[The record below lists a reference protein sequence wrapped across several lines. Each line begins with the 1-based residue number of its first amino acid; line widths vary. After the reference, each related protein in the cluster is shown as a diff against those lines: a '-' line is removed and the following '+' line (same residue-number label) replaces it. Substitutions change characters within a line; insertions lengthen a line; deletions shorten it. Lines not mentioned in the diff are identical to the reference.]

1 MSEDEKIA
9 FLSEK
14 VKELEK
20 ITEEI
25 EQVFPEKSFKLDGIL
40 IGNIV
45 EVMASHA
52 YGIKL
57 YKQSE
62 KTHDGEA
69 LADGR
74 KVQIKGTQKADSIV
88 IRENPD
94 YLLVEYLDKKRG
106 RICEIYNG
114 PGEYVWKYA
123 SYVPSMNFYT
133 LRVSKL
139 LEIDKT
145 VPTNERIEAV
155 IPIEKFSTSQTEFQ
169 KEKKSTKSQS
179 SGRGKTLVM
188 GYVNRNNQEN
198 MGCLNKPGNHYNQV
212 LYAMRCN
219 TCGFEY
225 EANGCDVAIRKC
237 PRCSW

>member
-106 RICEIYNG
+106 R
-114 PGEYVWKYA
+114 
-123 SYVPSMNFYT
+123 
-133 LRVSKL
+133 
-139 LEIDKT
+139 
-145 VPTNERIEAV
+145 
-155 IPIEKFSTSQTEFQ
+155 
-169 KEKKSTKSQS
+169 
-179 SGRGKTLVM
+179 
-188 GYVNRNNQEN
+188 
-198 MGCLNKPGNHYNQV
+198 
-212 LYAMRCN
+212 
-219 TCGFEY
+219 
-225 EANGCDVAIRKC
+225 
-237 PRCSW
+237 